1 MRRRIQ
7 TIQDAVEF
15 GEDRI
20 GGLGSDERFGMSIV
34 LGQIGVYGAPNV
46 DDRTEAAA
54 SNALAGQF
62 GEEVLN
68 RIEPEAKVAAKWKLQ
83 RR

>member
-1 MRRRIQ
+1 
-7 TIQDAVEF
+7 
-15 GEDRI
+15 
-20 GGLGSDERFGMSIV
+20 MSIV
-34 LGQIGVYGAPNV
+34 LGQIGIDGALNV
-46 DDRTEAAA
+46 DDRTEAAV

-68 RIEPEAKVAAKWKLQ
+68 RIEPEAEVGAKWKLQ